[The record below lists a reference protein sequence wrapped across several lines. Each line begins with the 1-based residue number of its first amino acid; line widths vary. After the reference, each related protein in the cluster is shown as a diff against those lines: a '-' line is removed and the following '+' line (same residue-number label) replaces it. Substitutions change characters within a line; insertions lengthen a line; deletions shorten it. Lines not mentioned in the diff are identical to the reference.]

1 MKRIECEMCGST
13 DLVKKDGI
21 FECQS
26 CGLKY
31 SAEEIKKMMIE
42 GTVDVSGSTVKV
54 DKTGSLKN
62 MLVLAKRAK
71 KEGNTEEA
79 KKYYNMVLMEDP
91 DNWEASFYS
100 SYYNLL
106 ESSVANLTNN
116 LLSFGKR
123 TKTSLELIIND
134 SE

>member
-1 MKRIECEMCGST
+1 MFYKN
-13 DLVKKDGI
+13 KKDGF

-31 SAEEIKKMMIE
+31 SVEEIRKMMIE

-54 DKTGSLKN
+54 DKTDSLRN
-62 MLVLAKRAK
+62 ILVLAKRAK

-106 ESSVANLTNN
+106 EENTIK
-116 LLSFGKR
+116 GKLAR
-123 TKTSLELIIND
+123 ARNKIRNH
-134 SE
+134 